1 MWCSQIFFVI
11 LPYNYVLP
19 NGKVMMNELDLK
31 KLLSEGEHVNL
42 ECKKAQG
49 GIPRSIWETY
59 SAFANTDGGFILLG
73 VDEVKNA
80 ATNSTQLVITGVSD
94 VAKLQKEFWDTINS
108 DKVSVNIL
116 NADDVEVVGIDG
128 MNMIAIHVPRASY
141 NFRPVYVNGNPAKGT
156 FKRNHEG
163 DYHCSESEWKSMVRD
178 SSDDGND
185 GQIIEYYTM
194 DDVDLDALHR
204 YRTSFMLRNAGHV
217 WEDVDDKTFLINMGG
232 YAIER
237 RTHREG
243 LTVAGLLM
251 FGKGLPVREVF
262 DNFRMDYLDFTHC
275 LVGERY
281 SDRLTYDG
289 RWENNLYN
297 FVRMIVPKLTIDLKI
312 PFRLNGMVR
321 EDDTPVHKAIREA
334 LTNSIIHADMLTTGV
349 LRIEKRTDG
358 FFFSNPGIL
367 RLSLSSIYEGMHTK
381 ARNPR
386 IQQMFRMI
394 GYGENIGSGF
404 PSILKVWKD
413 ERWAEPEL
421 TERQDLNEVHLMLK
435 IAMDSQSS
443 DNLESSSISSENGPE
458 TIQKPSR
465 NDQKRPETS
474 QKTSRKISAKQQ
486 AILAY
491 LRANPLATRKKLT
504 ENIEKLSW
512 ASSKYQLAQL
522 KKLGYLDRVGSDR
535 SGRWIVKSDEI

>member
-1 MWCSQIFFVI
+1 
-11 LPYNYVLP
+11 
-19 NGKVMMNELDLK
+19 
-31 KLLSEGEHVNL
+31 
-42 ECKKAQG
+42 
-49 GIPRSIWETY
+49 
-59 SAFANTDGGFILLG
+59 
-73 VDEVKNA
+73 
-80 ATNSTQLVITGVSD
+80 
-94 VAKLQKEFWDTINS
+94 
-108 DKVSVNIL
+108 
-116 NADDVEVVGIDG
+116 
-128 MNMIAIHVPRASY
+128 
-141 NFRPVYVNGNPAKGT
+141 
-156 FKRNHEG
+156 
-163 DYHCSESEWKSMVRD
+163 MVRD

-185 GQIIEYYTM
+185 GQIIDYYTM

-275 LVGERY
+275 LEGERY

-404 PSILKVWKD
+404 PSILKVWKE

-443 DNLESSSISSENGPE
+443 DNMESSSISSDKSSDNMESSSKSSENSPE
-458 TIQKPSR
+458 NDLKTTRNVQKRSETSR
-465 NDQKRPETS
+465 KRPEMD

-504 ENIEKLSW
+504 ENIENLSW

-535 SGRWIVKSDEI
+535 AGRWIVKSDEI

>member
-1 MWCSQIFFVI
+1 
-11 LPYNYVLP
+11 
-19 NGKVMMNELDLK
+19 MMTVTEIK

-59 SAFANTDGGFILLG
+59 SAFANTDGGVILLG
-73 VDEVKNA
+73 VEEVKNDGV
-80 ATNSTQLVITGVSD
+80 NSSRLVVTGVSD
-94 VAKLQKEFWDTINS
+94 AAKLQKEFWDTINS

-116 NADDVEVVGIDG
+116 NADDVEVVEIDG
-128 MNMIAIHVPRASY
+128 VNIISIHVPRASY

-185 GQIIEYYTM
+185 GQIIDYYTM

-232 YAIER
+232 YAVER

-275 LVGERY
+275 LEGERY

-404 PSILKVWKD
+404 PSILKVWKE

-435 IAMDSQSS
+435 IAMDTQSS
-443 DNLESSSISSENGPE
+443 DNLESSSISSDKSSENGPE
-458 TIQKPSR
+458 NDQKTTR
-465 NDQKRPETS
+465 NDQKTTRNVQKRPETD
-474 QKTSRKISAKQQ
+474 QKRTRKLSAKQQ

-512 ASSKYQLAQL
+512 ASSRYQLAQL

-535 SGRWIVKSDEI
+535 SGRWIVKSDQ

>member
-1 MWCSQIFFVI
+1 
-11 LPYNYVLP
+11 
-19 NGKVMMNELDLK
+19 MNELDLK

-59 SAFANTDGGFILLG
+59 SAFANTDGGVILLG
-73 VDEVKNA
+73 VDEVRNDEA
-80 ATNSTQLVITGVSD
+80 NRNRLIVTGVSD

-116 NADDVEVVGIDG
+116 NADDVEVVDVDG
-128 MNMIAIHVPRASY
+128 VNIIAIHVPRASY

-185 GQIIEYYTM
+185 GQIVDYYTM

-204 YRTSFMLRNAGHV
+204 YRTSFMLRNTGHV

-232 YAIER
+232 YAMER

-275 LVGERY
+275 LEGERY

-297 FVRMIVPKLTIDLKI
+297 FVRMIVPKLTIDLKV

-404 PSILKVWKD
+404 PSILKAWKE

-435 IAMDSQSS
+435 VNLQDESSSISSDKSS
-443 DNLESSSISSENGPE
+443 DNLESSSISSDKSSDNLESSSVSSDKLTAKQMAILNYLKDNPAA
-458 TIQKPSR
+458 TQADLSHNIPDLSFA
-465 NDQKRPETS
+465 
-474 QKTSRKISAKQQ
+474 SAKYQVNQ
-486 AILAY
+486 
-491 LRANPLATRKKLT
+491 
-504 ENIEKLSW
+504 LS
-512 ASSKYQLAQL
+512 KTGFIKRQ
-522 KKLGYLDRVGSDR
+522 GSNKNG
-535 SGRWIVKSDEI
+535 SWIVMINEG

>member
-1 MWCSQIFFVI
+1 MTEKEI
-11 LPYNYVLP
+11 
-19 NGKVMMNELDLK
+19 K
-31 KLLSEGEHVNL
+31 KLLSEGEHANL

-59 SAFANTDGGFILLG
+59 SAFANTDGGVILLG
-73 VDEVKNA
+73 VDEVRSDGANR
-80 ATNSTQLVITGVSD
+80 NRLIVIGVSD

-108 DKVSVNIL
+108 DKLSVNIL
-116 NADDVEVVGIDG
+116 NADDVEVVDVDG
-128 MNMIAIHVPRASY
+128 MNIIAIHVPRASY

-185 GQIIEYYTM
+185 GQIVDYYTM
-194 DDVDLDALHR
+194 DDIDLDALHR

-217 WEDVDDKTFLINMGG
+217 WEDVDDKSFLINMGG
-232 YAIER
+232 YAMER
-237 RTHREG
+237 RTQREG
-243 LTVAGLLM
+243 LTMAGLLM

-275 LVGERY
+275 LEGERY

-297 FVRMIVPKLTIDLKI
+297 FVRMIVPKLTIDLKV

-404 PSILKVWKD
+404 PSILKVWKE
-413 ERWAEPEL
+413 ERWAKPEL

-435 IAMDSQSS
+435 LEMDKQSS
-443 DNLESSSISSENGPE
+443 DNLESSSISSCKSSDKMKSSDNSSENDPE
-458 TIQKPSR
+458 NVQKRPEPSG
-465 NDQKRPETS
+465 NSPEKDQKRPENV
-474 QKTSRKISAKQQ
+474 QKTSRKISAKKL

-491 LRANPLATRKKLT
+491 LRDNPFATRKKLT
-504 ENIEKLSW
+504 ENIENLSW

-535 SGRWIVKSDEI
+535 TGRWIVKWDEI

>member
-1 MWCSQIFFVI
+1 
-11 LPYNYVLP
+11 
-19 NGKVMMNELDLK
+19 MMTVTEIK

-59 SAFANTDGGFILLG
+59 SAFANTDGGVILLG
-73 VDEVKNA
+73 VDEVKNDGV
-80 ATNSTQLVITGVSD
+80 NCSRLIVTGVSD
-94 VAKLQKEFWDTINS
+94 AAKLQKEFCDTINS

-128 MNMIAIHVPRASY
+128 VNIIVIHVPRASY

-163 DYHCSESEWKSMVRD
+163 DYHCSVSEWKSMVRD

-185 GQIIEYYTM
+185 GQIIDYYTM

-275 LVGERY
+275 LEGERY

-404 PSILKVWKD
+404 PSILKVWKE

-443 DNLESSSISSENGPE
+443 DNMESSSISSDKSSDNMESSSKSSENSPE
-458 TIQKPSR
+458 NDLKTTRNVQKRSETSR
-465 NDQKRPETS
+465 KRPEMD

-504 ENIEKLSW
+504 ENIENLSW

-535 SGRWIVKSDEI
+535 AGRWIVKSDEI